1 MNSSETAVT
10 QKPRTMSDGELETVE
25 ISTGPNP
32 TAAVVWLHG
41 LGADGHDFE
50 PIVPQLTWP
59 GVPDIRYVFPHAPIR
74 PVTINGGMPMRAWY
88 DILTLTSARGHDRD
102 GVVDSVNRVASLLD
116 REISNGIPSDRII
129 LAGFSQGGAI
139 ALQLALR
146 YPRPLAGVIALSSY
160 LLFADRIEDQRS
172 DANASLPAFVA
183 HGSVDPVVPIAMGE
197 SAARVLEAMGH
208 PVEWH
213 TYPMAHAVSPEEIQH
228 LAAWMQKHL
237 E

>member
-1 MNSSETAVT
+1 
-10 QKPRTMSDGELETVE
+10 
-25 ISTGPNP
+25 
-32 TAAVVWLHG
+32 
-41 LGADGHDFE
+41 
-50 PIVPQLTWP
+50 
-59 GVPDIRYVFPHAPIR
+59 
-74 PVTINGGMPMRAWY
+74 MRAWY